1 MGSGIMECW
10 VNDRIRFDDKIK
22 IDNFLLKT
30 NIPIFHHS
38 TIPYMRQK
46 SEPQKPQFIV
56 NKL

>member
-1 MGSGIMECW
+1 MECW

-30 NIPIFHHS
+30 TIPIFHHS